1 MVLHHK
7 HISQGNTRGWFG
19 CQRKGRIWVIP
30 TLVVLMSSLSLEV
43 PDSSP
48 TLITHFL
55 HPKNTRGTKSN
66 LGFGKTDRFHPAAC
80 AHYKRVIYIGLGSAR
95 STGLGC
101 ICLGNTCTC
110 SANRLRVYVARR
122 ADSFRRRSRDTT
134 TSLLRLLVWNYS
146 RYSKWCW
153 LNDWIITGDQGSL
166 ALGILL
172 Q

>member
-7 HISQGNTRGWFG
+7 HIRQGNTRGWFG

-95 STGLGC
+95 SVASGSLFAWETRAHVALIDWGC
-101 ICLGNTCTC
+101 MSPASLCRPL
-110 SANRLRVYVARR
+110 
-122 ADSFRRRSRDTT
+122 RDTT
-134 TSLLRLLVWNYS
+134 TEPPPTLNAPSAARLTSL
-146 RYSKWCW
+146 K
-153 LNDWIITGDQGSL
+153 
-166 ALGILL
+166 L